1 MPFEGERM
9 IYGGLEPT
17 WNSIGPS
24 KEVPNGASS
33 SRPEWPSPGD
43 HHAALPQR
51 RRVAV
56 SHGEIDV
63 SIE

>member
-24 KEVPNGASS
+24 KEVPQ
-33 SRPEWPSPGD
+33 W
-43 HHAALPQR
+43 
-51 RRVAV
+51 RV
-56 SHGEIDV
+56 
-63 SIE
+63 